1 MRTVNRLIAAVLA
14 LGLIAV
20 GLLTVAEIVLAV
32 LGLAPL
38 VVPHESWLETARG
51 SSYGDRSVIVVA
63 IALVAFGLILS
74 VLQLLR
80 RPPLSYSLLSK
91 HDGAEAR
98 IDRRSLEQAT
108 ARAARDV
115 DGVQKVR
122 CRASAGK
129 LVVSATTGRDEIVGL
144 DGRIRAAVEKRLVA
158 LEPARELAVAVK
170 VRSVGE
176 R

>member
-1 MRTVNRLIAAVLA
+1 MRTIDRLIAAVLA

-20 GLLTVAEIVLAV
+20 GLLTVAEIVLAA
-32 LGLAPL
+32 LDLAPL
-38 VVPHESWLETARG
+38 VVPHERWLETARS

-63 IALVAFGLILS
+63 IALVALGLVLS
-74 VLQLLR
+74 ALQLLR
-80 RPPLSYSLLSK
+80 RSPLSYSLLSK

-108 ARAARDV
+108 ARAARGV
-115 DGVQKVR
+115 DGVQRVR

-129 LVVSATTGRDEIVGL
+129 VVVSATTSRNEIAGL
-144 DGRIRAAVEKRLVA
+144 DGRIRAAVENRLVA
-158 LEPARELAVAVK
+158 LEPARELGVAVK